1 MRRRL
6 VCPVSESR
14 RKAGQSKRRCRALW
28 IRFQSN
34 SEFKNSG
41 RLADG
46 SRERM
51 GHAVVE
57 FCRKSEPKG
66 FFILFQNGTK
76 LPRQSEKILPM
87 VTFIFAKFAGAE
99 PVVPRECQPKINCA
113 AKFWKMTPMKNDR
126 QKTNQKSSSMA
137 KVGASS

>member
-1 MRRRL
+1 MHGGLDFMRD
-6 VCPVSESR
+6 
-14 RKAGQSKRRCRALW
+14 A
-28 IRFQSN
+28 
-34 SEFKNSG
+34 EFKNSG

-46 SRERM
+46 LRERM

-57 FCRKSEPKG
+57 FCRESKPKS

-99 PVVPRECQPKINCA
+99 PVVPQEFQPK
-113 AKFWKMTPMKNDR
+113 K
-126 QKTNQKSSSMA
+126 
-137 KVGASS
+137 